1 MVLIRSLPS
10 AVRHV
15 LVLFLLPASM
25 AMANAAKP
33 KPSDDGIDDEPGLKA
48 PPKVGEYI
56 VREASLEGLAVPTPK
71 LPDLA
76 PFTAEAINAK
86 IKTKPAGHIRYERLV
101 EAVELTEFTGSD
113 GRIVEWAAR
122 QPSNPRAIVIDGGYM
137 TPRDLAKALPKEHF
151 EETSEGVF
159 VLRMPLIVAHGATLH
174 IDSKTREFRMSEER
188 GAFLVNDGK
197 LFITQSALLA
207 WREKANGPATFRDAS
222 QFRPFL
228 LSWGGTETYIVGS
241 KVNHLGYAKSKSYG
255 ISISQYSP
263 SIADRMKRTH
273 PTGWLID
280 SEFYDNWYGF
290 YCYEADDV
298 VIARNVYRENILY
311 GIDPHDRSRRL
322 IIAENEAYGTKKK
335 HGIIVSREV
344 NDSWIFRNRS
354 HANALSGIVLDRS
367 SVNNIVADNT
377 TFGNESD
384 GITIYES
391 SDNLLLNNHSVG
403 NKRHGIRVR
412 NSMRL
417 RLYNNRCIGNGSNG
431 VYGHIKDLT
440 GTDRDLALDPFE
452 QSVSLVVVGGQLTHN
467 QSGPVAIDSP
477 LSLELY
483 DVNLLAPTKSVGLKM
498 VGILGDL
505 QAEVLDLLVRKR
517 VPVVI
522 EPATGAG
529 REGT

>member
-1 MVLIRSLPS
+1 MVLSRSLLTTL
-10 AVRHV
+10 RRV
-15 LVLFLLPASM
+15 LVLCLLPVSFCL
-25 AMANAAKP
+25 ANTGKP
-33 KPSDDGIDDEPGLKA
+33 LDDDDADSGLKA
-48 PPKVGEYI
+48 PPQVGAYI

-76 PFTAEAINAK
+76 PFNAEAVNAK

-151 EETSEGVF
+151 EETAEGVF

-188 GAFLVNDGK
+188 GAFLVNDGT

-207 WREKANGPATFRDAS
+207 WREKANGPATFRDGA

-344 NDSWIFRNRS
+344 NDSWIFRNRVS
-354 HANALSGIVLDRS
+354 GSGLSGIVLDRAS
-367 SVNNIVADNT
+367 SRNVIADNVVY
-377 TFGNESD
+377 GNASD
-384 GITIYES
+384 GITVYES
-391 SDNLLLNNHSVG
+391 GENLLWGNHVVG

-412 NSMRL
+412 NSQDL
-417 RLYNNRCIGNGSNG
+417 KLYNNSAVANGLSG
-431 VYGHIKDLT
+431 IYGHIKDLT
-440 GTDRDLALDPFE
+440 GTDRDMRVDPFE
-452 QSVSLVVVGGQLTHN
+452 AKVSLVVVGGRLTNN
-467 QSGPVAIDSP
+467 QRGPVSIDRP

-483 DVNLLAPTKSVGLKM
+483 KVELLAPTSKDGLRIR
-498 VGILGDL
+498 GLLGEIQPQL
-505 QAEVLDLLVRKR
+505 LDLLVRQQ

-522 EPATGAG
+522 EPAGKAKA
-529 REGT
+529 EGT